1 MLFVG
6 RIPHEEQR
14 KGILLQPCIYSTT
27 HIIIKSSVTFGPR
40 IYGMASFKTNIKQGL
55 FHSGY
60 IVFGFSEDWFELE
73 METGQI
79 YFFGAYV

>member
-1 MLFVG
+1 
-6 RIPHEEQR
+6 
-14 KGILLQPCIYSTT
+14 
-27 HIIIKSSVTFGPR
+27 
-40 IYGMASFKTNIKQGL
+40 MASFKTNIKQGL

-60 IVFGFSEDWFELE
+60 VVFGFSEDWFELE